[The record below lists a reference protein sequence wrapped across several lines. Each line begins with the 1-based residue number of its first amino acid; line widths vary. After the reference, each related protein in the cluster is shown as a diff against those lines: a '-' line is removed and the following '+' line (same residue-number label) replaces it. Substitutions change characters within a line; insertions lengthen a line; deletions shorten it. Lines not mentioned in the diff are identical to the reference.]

1 MNKQE
6 FLARLEQAL
15 AGLPQE
21 ELAERLGFYGEMIDD
36 RVEEGLTEE
45 EAVAGLGPVEEL
57 AAQIV
62 AETPITAIVREK
74 VRSHPLRA
82 WEILLL
88 ILGFPLWF
96 PLLIAASAVL
106 LSVFIVVWAVVLSL
120 WAVVISLIL
129 SVIACLVGG
138 VVLLFTGGAAQGL
151 LLVSGALI
159 VAGLS
164 IFLFYGCKG
173 LVKAAVKLMKATAR
187 GIKSLFLG
195 KEKTK

>member
-74 VRSHPLRA
+74 VRSRPLRA

-96 PLLIAASAVL
+96 PLLIAAFAVL
-106 LSVFIVVWAVVLSL
+106 LSLYVCVWAVVLSL
-120 WAVVISLIL
+120 WAADLSLAL
-129 SVIACLVGG
+129 GAVAGLAAG
-138 VVLLFTGGAAQGL
+138 VPFFFAAGAAPGLTLIGGAL
-151 LLVSGALI
+151 LL
-159 VAGLS
+159 AGLS
-164 IFLFYGCKG
+164 IFLFFGCKALGKGALLLAKKFG
-173 LVKAAVKLMKATAR
+173 LGLKA
-187 GIKSLFLG
+187 LFLG
-195 KEKTK
+195 KERTE